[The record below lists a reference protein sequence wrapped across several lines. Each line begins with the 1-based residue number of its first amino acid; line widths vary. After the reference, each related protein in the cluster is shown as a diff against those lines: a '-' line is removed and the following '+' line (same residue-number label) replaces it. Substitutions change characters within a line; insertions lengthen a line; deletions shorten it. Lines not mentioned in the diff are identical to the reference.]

1 MIWETVI
8 GLETHVE
15 LSTKTKIFCACTT
28 EFGGAPNTHCCP
40 VCMGMPGALPVLN
53 EKVVEYAVKAGLA
66 LGCDITRSSKF
77 DRKNYFYPDLPK
89 AYQISQLYLPIARN
103 GAVSISLEGG
113 GCKTIRI
120 HELHMEEDAGKLV
133 HDPWLDQTRC
143 DYNRCGV
150 PLIEIVTEPGGCKT
164 IRIHELHMEEDAGKL
179 VHDPW
184 LDQTRCDYN
193 RCGVPLIEIV
203 TEPDF
208 RSGEEVIAYLEKLR
222 SVLQYLGV
230 SDCKMQEGSL
240 RCDVNLSVRPV
251 GSAELGTRTE
261 MKNLNSFKAIARSI
275 EYEAKRQIELLE
287 EGGRV
292 VQETRRWDENKD
304 ATFAMRSK
312 ENAQDYRYFPE
323 PDLLPLEIGEDD
335 LERLRRE
342 QPELAEARMARYQ
355 ADWGLPVYDTQM
367 LTSQKALAEFFEG
380 VVALGAPPKQAAN
393 WIMGEVLRRLS
404 ADGLE
409 AGDMALTPGTLARL
423 IELVQTGTLNRNT
436 AVRVFDA
443 VFSDDG
449 DVDAYVKAH
458 GLEQVADAGLVGG
471 AVERVLAAN
480 AKSVQDLRAGKEK
493 AFGFLVAYVKAHGLE
508 QVADAGLVGGA
519 VERVLAANAKS
530 VQDLRA
536 GKEKAFGF
544 LVGQVMRELKGQA
557 SPQVVHQTLR
567 EKLEQR

>member
-1 MIWETVI
+1 MTWETVI

-15 LSTKTKIFCACTT
+15 LSTKTKIFCSCTT

-40 VCMGMPGALPVLN
+40 VCMGMPGTLPVVN
-53 EKVVEYAVKAGLA
+53 EKVLEYAVKVGLA
-66 LGCDITRSSKF
+66 LDGEITRSCRF

-89 AYQISQLYLPIARN
+89 AYQISQLYLPIVRN
-103 GAVSISLEGG
+103 GRLTIRTESSGE
-113 GCKTIRI
+113 KTIRI

-133 HDPWLDQTRC
+133 HDPW
-143 DYNRCGV
+143 
-150 PLIEIVTEPGGCKT
+150 I
-164 IRIHELHMEEDAGKL
+164 
-179 VHDPW
+179 
-184 LDQTRCDYN
+184 DQTRCDYN

-222 SVLQYLGV
+222 STLQYLGV

-240 RCDVNLSVRPV
+240 RCDVNLSVRPA

-275 EYEAKRQIELLE
+275 EYEARRQIERIE
-287 EGGRV
+287 EGKRV

-323 PDLLPLEIGEDD
+323 PDIPPLEISEDY
-335 LERLRRE
+335 LERLRKE

-367 LTSQKALAEFFEG
+367 LTSQKALAEFFEAA
-380 VVALGAPPKQAAN
+380 VALGAPPKQAAN

-409 AGDMALTPGTLARL
+409 ARDMALTPKTLARL
-423 IELVQTGTLNRNT
+423 IELVQEGKLNRNT

-443 VFSDDG
+443 VFADDG
-449 DVDAYVKAH
+449 DVDAYVKEH
-458 GLEQVADAGLVGG
+458 GLEQVSDAGLVGS
-471 AVERVLAAN
+471 VVDKVLAAN
-480 AKSVQDLRAGKEK
+480 PKSIQDFK
-493 AFGFLVAYVKAHGLE
+493 
-508 QVADAGLVGGA
+508 
-519 VERVLAANAKS
+519 
-530 VQDLRA
+530 A

-557 SPQVVHQTLR
+557 SPQVVNQALR
-567 EKLEQR
+567 EKLEQL